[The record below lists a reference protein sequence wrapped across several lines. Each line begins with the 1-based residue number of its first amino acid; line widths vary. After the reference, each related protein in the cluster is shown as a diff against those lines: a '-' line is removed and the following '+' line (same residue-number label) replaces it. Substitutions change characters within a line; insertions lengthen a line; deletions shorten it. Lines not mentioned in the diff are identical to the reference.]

1 MERYELGVAAQKVY
15 DFIWDS
21 YCDWYIELTKT
32 RLQGEDEDS
41 KLRAQ
46 QVLCYVLTET
56 LKLLHPFM
64 PFITEGIWQALPHS
78 GDYLM
83 LQQWPQHRAELD
95 FPEEEKAMELIM
107 DAIRGVRA
115 RRAEMNVPP
124 SKKAQLTVSTLERAV
139 FEQGIPFLKRL
150 AYASDVTVEGV
161 ADAGSDDAM
170 TAQGMVTVTTHAARL
185 FMPLAELVDLEKE
198 KARIEK
204 ELKKNRAELDKLEA
218 KLGNPGFVNKA
229 PAHVVEA
236 ERTGLKSSGP
246 SWPNWRN
253 PPLPWRKQDKNGE
266 MPPPSSAGGIF
277 RAFLLLFCNTSASC
291 KMSPQRI
298 ESIKHRIKT
307 EGGPSFP

>member
-1 MERYELGVAAQKVY
+1 
-15 DFIWDS
+15 
-21 YCDWYIELTKT
+21 
-32 RLQGEDEDS
+32 
-41 KLRAQ
+41 
-46 QVLCYVLTET
+46 
-56 LKLLHPFM
+56 
-64 PFITEGIWQALPHS
+64 
-78 GDYLM
+78 
-83 LQQWPQHRAELD
+83 
-95 FPEEEKAMELIM
+95 MELIM

-198 KARIEK
+198 KARIE
-204 ELKKNRAELDKLEA
+204 RSSRRTGPSWTSWRPSWAT
-218 KLGNPGFVNKA
+218 
-229 PAHVVEA
+229 PALSTRPPPTWWRPS
-236 ERTGLKSSGP
+236 RTGLKSSGP

-277 RAFLLLFCNTSASC
+277 RAFLLLFVT
-291 KMSPQRI
+291 
-298 ESIKHRIKT
+298 HL
-307 EGGPSFP
+307 

>member
-1 MERYELGVAAQKVY
+1 
-15 DFIWDS
+15 
-21 YCDWYIELTKT
+21 
-32 RLQGEDEDS
+32 
-41 KLRAQ
+41 
-46 QVLCYVLTET
+46 
-56 LKLLHPFM
+56 
-64 PFITEGIWQALPHS
+64 
-78 GDYLM
+78 
-83 LQQWPQHRAELD
+83 
-95 FPEEEKAMELIM
+95 MELIM

-161 ADAGSDDAM
+161 TDAGSDDAM

-236 ERTGLKSSGP
+236 EQDGLKSSGP

-277 RAFLLLFCNTSASC
+277 RAFLLLFVT
-291 KMSPQRI
+291 
-298 ESIKHRIKT
+298 HL
-307 EGGPSFP
+307 